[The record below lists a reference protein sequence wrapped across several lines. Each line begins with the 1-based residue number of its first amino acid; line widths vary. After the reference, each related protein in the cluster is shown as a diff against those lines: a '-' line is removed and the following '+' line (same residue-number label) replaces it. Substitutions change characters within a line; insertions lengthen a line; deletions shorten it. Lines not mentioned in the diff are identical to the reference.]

1 MWVGDGR
8 IAVYPDGLN
17 KIKPTTFR
25 FDPAVVEQIRP
36 MIDQWRRDDL
46 RSKSTRRAE
55 YRAKIEQEKFERHQ
69 LLKEVFGYENYP
81 ALFPLARSLQR
92 KLVFLVGPTNSG
104 KTYQALQYA
113 SKAETCEML
122 SPLRLLAME
131 HFEAFVSMGKRAAM
145 VTGEEVV
152 FPDDATHCSRTV
164 EMTDFSRVVDVAII
178 DEIQM
183 IHDQSRGWA
192 WTAAA
197 FGVPSRLVVMTG
209 SKAALPLVERM
220 AKLTGETL
228 EIVELERKSP
238 LFPMTEKIE
247 LVDVKKGD
255 AIIVFSRQDAHT
267 CQFLLGQLGAV
278 SSAMIYGALGPD
290 VRKAEAK
297 RFTSGEADVLIATDA
312 IGMGLN
318 LGPIQRVLFAS
329 TEKFDGYD
337 MRDLEEDEVRQIGGR
352 AGRFGHS
359 EVGYVGCLNFPG
371 LRSKQKLIG
380 WAIEDES
387 DPVDGP
393 FLLRPDER
401 IVARVSGMI
410 GSKRLADI
418 LHYIAN
424 WIGGGITHFSLSDL
438 SEVRETAHMIDDL
451 NLSLADKFALCCSP
465 LNRKS
470 ENCVSLLMKAA
481 NAMQTGKRV
490 AVPKMDGTFDMETLE
505 DNARM
510 LTLYSWLSY
519 RFPGVMFQGETARK
533 HLRTVQADTHSWL
546 KQSGAKRAAKTLEQ
560 MKKVMNQR
568 FELQEAAERRWHRWE
583 NARSRP

>member
-8 IAVYPDGLN
+8 IPVSPGGLN
-17 KIKPTTFR
+17 KLKPSTYR

-36 MIDQWRRDDL
+36 LIGQWRKDDL

-55 YRAKIEQEKFERHQ
+55 RRAKIFQEKLERSQQ
-69 LLKEVFGYENYP
+69 LKAVFGYENYP

-104 KTYQALQYA
+104 KTYRALQYA
-113 SKAETCEML
+113 SEAESCEML

-131 HFEAFVSMGKRAAM
+131 HYEAFVSMGKRAAM
-145 VTGEEVV
+145 VTGEEVI
-152 FPDDATHCSRTV
+152 FPEDSTHCSRTV
-164 EMTDFSRVVDVAII
+164 EMTDFSRAVDVAII

-197 FGVPSRLVVMTG
+197 FGVPARLVVMTG
-209 SKAALPLVERM
+209 SKSALPMVERL
-220 AKLTGETL
+220 AALTGETL
-228 EIVELERKSP
+228 EIIELERKSP
-238 LFPMTEKIE
+238 LFPMTEKVE
-247 LVDVKKGD
+247 LVDVVKGD
-255 AIIVFSRQDAHT
+255 AIIVFSRQDAHI

-329 TEKFDGYD
+329 TEKFDGFS
-337 MRDLEEDEVRQIGGR
+337 MRNLEEDEIRQIGGR

-371 LRSKQKLIG
+371 LKSKQKLVR

-387 DPVDGP
+387 EPDDGP
-393 FLLRPDER
+393 FLLRPDEK
-401 IVARVSGMI
+401 IIAGVSDII
-410 GSKRLADI
+410 GSKTLVEI
-418 LHYIAN
+418 LDYIAN
-424 WIGGGITHFSLSDL
+424 WIATGIPDFSLLDL
-438 SEVRETAHMIDDL
+438 SEMRETAHLVDDL
-451 NLSLADKFALCCSP
+451 NLSLAEKFALCCSP

-470 ENCVSLLMKAA
+470 ESCVLLFMKAA
-481 NAMQTGKRV
+481 IALQADKRV
-490 AVPKMDGTFDMETLE
+490 GVPKIDGSFDMETLE

-519 RFPGVMFQGETARK
+519 RFPDILFQGEAARK
-533 HLRTVQADTHSWL
+533 RLRTVQADTHAWL

-560 MKKVMNQR
+560 MRKVVQQR
-568 FELQEAAERRWHRWE
+568 FELQAAAERRWRRWE
-583 NARSRP
+583 NERYRS